1 MWKAKVFLLVMDL
14 DSARWRLQSN
24 SMEIKLFIALLWATA
39 CKPSDGGKDWMTGTL
54 FASRRAI
61 LEI

>member
-1 MWKAKVFLLVMDL
+1 
-14 DSARWRLQSN
+14 
-24 SMEIKLFIALLWATA
+24 MEIKLFIALLWATA

-61 LEI
+61 LELDLTSGSGFDMSGSQTGAELKV